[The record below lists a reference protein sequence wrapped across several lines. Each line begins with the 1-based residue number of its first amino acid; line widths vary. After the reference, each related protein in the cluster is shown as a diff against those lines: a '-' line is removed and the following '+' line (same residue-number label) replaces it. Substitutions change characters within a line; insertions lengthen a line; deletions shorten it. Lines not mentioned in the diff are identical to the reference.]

1 MWSKDAVR
9 RERSSSSVRPPPLKL
24 EQFEHFSFEAS
35 ASSPSPGPSPGP
47 IVRNIRHAIEGQQ
60 RVHRSRSLFRRSQH
74 QKAPK
79 KISLVALPSLTI
91 TDCASPHDTPH
102 ESTAGS
108 DSLKHPNSPPQPSG
122 PVSGPASGSGP
133 GSSLAVQKG
142 SLLAPGHRRSSVSA
156 VQQALALSPLHVSM
170 IAAQT
175 AEELET
181 EYDHPSGLLRRRN
194 TLLRLSSSGDRNRCA
209 RRVHIQYSSI
219 YTRSRYSKLFCI
231 VHDTHLL
238 QMN

>member
-9 RERSSSSVRPPPLKL
+9 REQSSSMRPLPLKL

-35 ASSPSPGPSPGP
+35 ATSPSPGPSPGP
-47 IVRNIRHAIEGQQ
+47 IARNSRHAIEDQQ

-108 DSLKHPNSPPQPSG
+108 DSLKHPTLPTQPPA
-122 PVSGPASGSGP
+122 PAP
-133 GSSLAVQKG
+133 ASSLAVRSG
-142 SLLAPGHRRSSVSA
+142 SLLAPGHRKSSVSA

-194 TLLRLSSSGDRNRCA
+194 TLLRLSSSGDRTRCA
-209 RRVHIQYSSI
+209 RRVHVIQI
-219 YTRSRYSKLFCI
+219 HVYTLA
-231 VHDTHLL
+231 L
-238 QMN
+238 